1 MICNKEKD
9 QDLHMDIY
17 SILFIAI
24 AMSLDSDLVCL
35 LNFSVALATK
45 ICPFYIA
52 LRSKGRAVW
61 CTTKEHK
68 ILGVDF
74 E

>member
-1 MICNKEKD
+1 MICNMEKD

-24 AMSLDSDLVCL
+24 AMSLDSDLVSL
-35 LNFSVALATK
+35 LNFSAALATK

-52 LRSKGRAVW
+52 RSKGRAV
-61 CTTKEHK
+61 
-68 ILGVDF
+68 
-74 E
+74 